1 MTRLANRGQCS
12 TKNSLISLSNER
24 IGWDMQNL
32 QPWES
37 ILVCPIDRT
46 QLSINEGQWF
56 CRKCGFRSSTDEIE
70 GRFVPDFRA
79 LDSPQTVQAF
89 FDIPV
94 SPLIRKEAVT
104 DYFKAV
110 DQNFEHQSRRQ
121 IRKKFGTK
129 LSKGIQF
136 YCQKLLMDFGPDSPI
151 LDLGC
156 GNGGNRRYLRS
167 LGFRN
172 ILAVDWS
179 SRGAEVLVDAHRL
192 PFSSNSF
199 QMVIST
205 AVFEHLYN
213 PFLAISEVGRILRPG
228 GHFLAGASFW
238 ESWHGSS
245 FFHLTPDG
253 WKTLCDHA
261 GLNLE
266 DLWSGWGV
274 IPAVF
279 IHAFPMPLGKFTEPL
294 RDIGYGLQS
303 FGESL
308 ICTLTG

>member
-1 MTRLANRGQCS
+1 M
-12 TKNSLISLSNER
+12 K
-24 IGWDMQNL
+24 NL
-32 QPWES
+32 QHWEP
-37 ILVCPIDRT
+37 ILVCPIDGT
-46 QLSINEGQWF
+46 QLSINEGLWI
-56 CRKCGFRSSTDEIE
+56 CKKCGFRSSSTEVE
-70 GRFVPDFRA
+70 GDLVPDFRA
-79 LDSPQTVQAF
+79 LDSPQTVQVS
-89 FDIPV
+89 FDLPV
-94 SPLIRKEAVT
+94 TPLIRKAAVRE
-104 DYFKAV
+104 YFKAV
-110 DQNFEHQSRRQ
+110 DQNFEHHSRRQ

-172 ILAVDWS
+172 VLAVDWS
-179 SRGAEVLVDAHRL
+179 SSGAEVLVDAHRL

-199 QMVIST
+199 KMVIST

-213 PFLAISEVGRILRPG
+213 PFLAISEVGRVLTPG
-228 GHFLAGASFW
+228 GYFLAGASFL

-253 WKTLCDHA
+253 WNALCEHA
-261 GLNLE
+261 ELNLE

-274 IPAVF
+274 FPAVL
-279 IHAFPMPLGKFTEPL
+279 IHGLAMPWGRFTEPV
-294 RDIGYGLQS
+294 RDIGYGIQAMGETLIRIMG
-303 FGESL
+303 GESVVRRL
-308 ICTLTG
+308 QLRASGSFQIFARKLNSRD